1 MPRSDKQN
9 EQMRAESREKIIA
22 TARQLFAERGYNGC
36 NVSDIAKQ
44 AGMSKGNIY
53 WYFKSKEDILSAI
66 LSDGFRDLGNMM
78 SDAAEHTGTG
88 REKLDQIIDG
98 YIRMAGEQGGDE
110 FIAII
115 TTLLGQGGVMR
126 MAELGTDT
134 VQVATAYH
142 QSVSTIL
149 AQGQAEGTLNPDV
162 DPQLLTTFFFSFFN
176 GLMLMYP
183 KEWKHIPTQTIHDAV
198 LRLLG
203 SVIAD

>member
-9 EQMRAESREKIIA
+9 EQMRAESREKIIV

-36 NVSDIAKQ
+36 NVSDIAQQ

-66 LSDGFRDLGNMM
+66 LTEGFRELGNMM
-78 SDAAEHTGTG
+78 SDAAAQTSTG
-88 REKLDQIIDG
+88 REKLDQIITG
-98 YIRMAGEQGGDE
+98 YITMAGDHGGAE
-110 FIAII
+110 FIAIV

-126 MAELGTDT
+126 LGELGTNT
-134 VQVATAYH
+134 AEIGAAYH
-142 QSVSTIL
+142 QSVTAIM
-149 AQGQAEGTLNPDV
+149 AQGQAEGTLMKDI
-162 DPQLLTTFFFSFFN
+162 DPNLLTTFFFSFFN

-183 KEWKHIPTQTIHDAV
+183 GEWKHIPTETIHEAV

-203 SVIAD
+203 ST